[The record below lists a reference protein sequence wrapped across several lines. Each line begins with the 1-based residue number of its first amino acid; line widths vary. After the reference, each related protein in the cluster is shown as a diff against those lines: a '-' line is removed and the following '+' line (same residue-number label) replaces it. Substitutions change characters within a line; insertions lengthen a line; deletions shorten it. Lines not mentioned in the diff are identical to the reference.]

1 MVNAHSNHKL
11 HSQKKQKNKKDSVEE
26 KDNIITL
33 AIYTAALQLIYAVP
47 KEQSVH
53 GERADTLQGYT
64 KLLLQNK

>member
-1 MVNAHSNHKL
+1 MHIVTVNCTV
-11 HSQKKQKNKKDSVEE
+11 KKKKNENKKDSVEE

-64 KLLLQNK
+64 KLLLLNK

>member
-1 MVNAHSNHKL
+1 M
-11 HSQKKQKNKKDSVEE
+11 EE

-64 KLLLQNK
+64 KLLLLNK

>member
-1 MVNAHSNHKL
+1 MVNAHSNRKL
-11 HSQKKQKNKKDSVEE
+11 HSQKKNKKDSVEE

-64 KLLLQNK
+64 KLLLLNK